1 MLIEALFIIAQNGK
15 QPRHVFQSVNGET
28 NVVYPFNG
36 ILFSKRRN
44 ELLSQTLTQKK
55 SWSNLKYTLPS
66 EKIQSKK
73 ATFCMIPTI

>member
-44 ELLSQTLTQKK
+44 ELLSHLHKKK